1 MFCNVRKV
9 AQSLTTDPANSS
21 SNQQRCSLLLFT
33 IHSIYQRESGI
44 ANNSSFKST
53 KLAVLKRNVFKGIE
67 RHKAQ
72 NRDTPSTILIFLL
85 FLLVTIPNKR
95 VREKGQRERDQ
106 HPYFFSCNSITQWS
120 LTSQSEQHDSTF
132 SHSSIRECTYYYY
145 FLPYFFP
152 LLLRAKI
159 DKEKK
164 YS

>member
-72 NRDTPSTILIFLL
+72 NRDTPSTILISLL

-106 HPYFFSCNSITQWS
+106 HPYFSPVIQSPNDPS
-120 LTSQSEQHDSTF
+120 LVRVNNMIPHSATVLSESVRIIIISFH
-132 SHSSIRECTYYYY
+132 I
-145 FLPYFFP
+145 FFP
-152 LLLRAKI
+152 CCWEQK
-159 DKEKK
+159 
-164 YS
+164 